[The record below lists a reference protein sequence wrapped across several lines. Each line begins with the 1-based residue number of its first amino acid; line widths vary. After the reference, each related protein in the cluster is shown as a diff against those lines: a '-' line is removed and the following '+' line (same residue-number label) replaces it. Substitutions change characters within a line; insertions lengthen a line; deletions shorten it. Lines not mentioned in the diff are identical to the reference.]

1 MVEGDDADADADD
14 DAEEDDDDA
23 DEAKPPGLADVVLA
37 ASVMTGS
44 SYVMTGS

>member
-1 MVEGDDADADADD
+1 LVEGDDNDTDADD
-14 DAEEDDDDA
+14 DAEDDDEA
-23 DEAKPPGLADVVLA
+23 DEAEPPGLADVVLA